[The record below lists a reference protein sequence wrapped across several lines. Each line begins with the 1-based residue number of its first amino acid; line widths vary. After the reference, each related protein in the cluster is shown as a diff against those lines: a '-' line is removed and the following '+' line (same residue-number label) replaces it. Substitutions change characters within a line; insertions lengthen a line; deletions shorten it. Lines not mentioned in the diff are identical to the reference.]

1 MRAKLT
7 IALFAL
13 FIGTIASADKEA
25 DKEADE
31 EVVKAPIP
39 AHDPELI
46 NRLAQSLSADHGNVD
61 RFDAEVWLRV
71 SDDRLAK
78 YLKNRD
84 LRLNLLRLVY
94 REAQAQKL
102 DPDLVLAVMQVES
115 RFERFAV
122 SSAGAQGLMQVM
134 PFWRLEI
141 GRDQDNLT
149 DPETNIRYG
158 TTILAHY
165 LERSKGDMVDAL
177 GRYNGSR
184 GKLWYP
190 ELVLTA
196 WRRDWRNKSWGELPA
211 LRLSCSTYALRAC
224 LYQ

>member
-1 MRAKLT
+1 M
-7 IALFAL
+7 ALCMNTANAEDAAQDRHDAL
-13 FIGTIASADKEA
+13 
-25 DKEADE
+25 
-31 EVVKAPIP
+31 
-39 AHDPELI
+39 DPELVA
-46 NRLAQSLSADHGNVD
+46 RLADSLSADHDSAD
-61 RFDAEVWLRV
+61 RYDAEVWLRV
-71 SDDRLAK
+71 TEPRLARFLDDRDD
-78 YLKNRD
+78 RI
-84 LRLNLLRLVY
+84 RLLRLVY
-94 REAQAQKL
+94 REASVQSL
-102 DPDLVLAVMQVES
+102 DADLVLAVMQVES
-115 RFERFAV
+115 RFDRFAV

-165 LERSKGDMVDAL
+165 MDKASGDLVDAL

-196 WRRDWRNKSWGELPA
+196 WRRDWRNKSWGELPNFRA
-211 LRLSCSTYALRAC
+211 SCKTYPLRAC

>member
-1 MRAKLT
+1 MRARAALCLT
-7 IALFAL
+7 ALLCITLPAAQAQAQAQPEEDRAELRAFL
-13 FIGTIASADKEA
+13 ESTIASSD
-25 DKEADE
+25 
-31 EVVKAPIP
+31 
-39 AHDPELI
+39 
-46 NRLAQSLSADHGNVD
+46 SFSD
-61 RFDAEVWLRV
+61 RFAAEVWLV
-71 SDDRLAK
+71 DMSTRLEPFV
-78 YLKNRD
+78 RD
-84 LRLNLLRLVY
+84 EAARLELLRQIHAAASSADLPP
-94 REAQAQKL
+94 E
-102 DPDLVLAVMQVES
+102 LVLSLIEVES
-115 RFERFAV
+115 AFDRFAV
-122 SSAGAQGLMQVM
+122 SRVGAQGLMQVM

-165 LERSKGDMVDAL
+165 MDRADGDLVDAL

-211 LRLSCSTYALRAC
+211 LRTSCSNYPLKAC

>member
-1 MRAKLT
+1 MLT
-7 IALFAL
+7 RL
-13 FIGTIASADKEA
+13 IASIVLLFGSGMIAAEDL
-25 DKEADE
+25 
-31 EVVKAPIP
+31 APL
-39 AHDPELI
+39 DPELVA
-46 NRLAQSLSADHGNVD
+46 RLATSLSQDHQHTD
-61 RFDAEVWLRV
+61 RYDAEVWLRV
-71 SDDRLAK
+71 TEPRLARFMTK
-78 YLKNRD
+78 REQ
-84 LRLNLLRLVY
+84 RLALLRLVY
-94 REAQAQKL
+94 REAKL
-102 DPDLVLAVMQVES
+102 QQLDEDLVLAVMQVES
-115 RFERFAV
+115 RFDRFAV

-165 LERSKGDMVDAL
+165 MDRADGDLVDAL

-211 LRLSCSTYALRAC
+211 LRTSCSNYPLKAC

>member
-1 MRAKLT
+1 MLTRLIAAGICVLCAAAFVSKGQAEEAAQDRADSL
-7 IALFAL
+7 
-13 FIGTIASADKEA
+13 
-25 DKEADE
+25 
-31 EVVKAPIP
+31 
-39 AHDPELI
+39 DPELVA
-46 NRLAQSLSADHGNVD
+46 RLADSLSEEHDSAD
-61 RFDAEVWLRV
+61 RYDAEVWLRV
-71 SDDRLAK
+71 TEPRLARFLEDRDDRIH
-78 YLKNRD
+78 
-84 LRLNLLRLVY
+84 LLRLVY
-94 REAQAQKL
+94 REASVQKL
-102 DPDLVLAVMQVES
+102 DADLVLAVMQVES
-115 RFERFAV
+115 RFDRFAV

-165 LERSKGDMVDAL
+165 MDKASGDLVDAL

-196 WRRDWRNKSWGELPA
+196 WRRDWRNRSWGELPNFRA
-211 LRLSCSTYALRAC
+211 SCKTYPLRAC

>member
-1 MRAKLT
+1 MFARLIAT
-7 IALFAL
+7 IVLLFGSGATAAEDGL
-13 FIGTIASADKEA
+13 
-25 DKEADE
+25 
-31 EVVKAPIP
+31 PL
-39 AHDPELI
+39 DPELVA
-46 NRLAQSLSADHGNVD
+46 RLATSLSQEHSQSD
-61 RFDAEVWLRV
+61 RYDAEVWLRV
-71 SDDRLAK
+71 TEPRLARFMTK
-78 YLKNRD
+78 RKQ
-84 LRLNLLRLVY
+84 RLALLRLVY
-94 REAQAQKL
+94 REAKVQQL
-102 DPDLVLAVMQVES
+102 DEDLVLAVMQVES
-115 RFERFAV
+115 RFDRFAV

-165 LERSKGDMVDAL
+165 MDRADGDLVDAL

-211 LRLSCSTYALRAC
+211 LRTSCSNYPLKAC

>member
-1 MRAKLT
+1 MPH
-7 IALFAL
+7 ALAL
-13 FIGTIASADKEA
+13 SCLLLFSSISLAREPEAAD
-25 DKEADE
+25 
-31 EVVKAPIP
+31 P
-39 AHDPELI
+39 ALI
-46 NRLAQSLSADHGNVD
+46 TRLAETLSAEQEQPD
-61 RFDAEVWLRV
+61 RFHAEVWLRV
-71 SDDRLAK
+71 SEPRLAK
-78 YLKNRD
+78 YIDRRDARLDLLK
-84 LRLNLLRLVY
+84 LVY
-94 REAQAQKL
+94 VESERQGL
-102 DPDLVLAVMQVES
+102 DPDLVLAVMQIES
-115 RFERFAV
+115 RFDRFAV

-149 DPETNIRYG
+149 NAATNVRYG

-165 LERSKGDMVDAL
+165 LERASGDLVDAL

-211 LRLSCSTYALRAC
+211 LRDSCSRYALRAC